1 MHIVEY
7 LCREARRITGLSLSD
22 LRDREYW
29 AESRQGRWRML
40 VEMLGLEEYLDGGS
54 REAPEY
60 EVTGVV
66 EREGYRVEKLYFESL
81 PGLYVTGSLY
91 VPEDGGAKPAVLY
104 LCGHAFDQ
112 KHHYQLHGHKLAKLG
127 FVTLIVESIQRGEVR
142 GHHHGTYHYGWF
154 HWYSL
159 GYTPAGVEVWN
170 AVRAID
176 LLQRLPH
183 VDGSR
188 IGATGISGGGAMTW
202 FTAAVDERVRAAA
215 PVCSTGTIESHIC
228 KRTLDH
234 HCDCMFW
241 INNYMWDMADVGAL
255 IAPRPLLIAS
265 AERDWIYDIESVRVV
280 YEKLRRLYELLGA
293 PRNIRLVV
301 TPGGHAY
308 HEESRVA
315 IYAWFLKHLRGLE
328 PDLGELREFDREP
341 VEEIPSEEL
350 RVFREEPRD
359 EKVSTVHE
367 WFVQPAKAPE
377 IRSVED
383 LESYRRRAVD
393 LLKRRTFA
401 AFPKEPCDLD
411 LRVELIQ
418 ESDGWLGYRISFT
431 PEEGWRLHM
440 QVLRPK
446 GAEPPVPLLAF
457 IARSARSLTFGDDL
471 VSGLEPRW
479 ARAFIEV
486 RGVGET
492 SWGPDMQW
500 FVRRA
505 AMLVGRTV
513 ASMRIYDALRALEAL
528 ESLGWVDKRRIA
540 IMGSGEMSVVA
551 IYTALLRG
559 GLAAVVLHDPPPSHN
574 TPSSPDGSGP
584 AIELLNV
591 LRILDLPVA
600 AGLLWPAELV
610 FLGPRPS
617 TYAWAEELYRRLGP
631 PGRVSHIKRM
641 SDWRSRALAEAG
653 PG

>member
-7 LCREARRITGLSLSD
+7 LCREARRITESSLSE
-22 LRDREYW
+22 LRDRDYW
-29 AESRQGRWRML
+29 IRSRRERWRML
-40 VEMLGLEEYLDGGS
+40 IEMLSLEEYLDGGA
-54 REAPEY
+54 RGVPEH

-66 EREGYRVEKLYFESL
+66 ERDGYRVEKLYFESM
-81 PGLYVTGSLY
+81 PGLYVTGTLY
-91 VPEDGGAKPAVLY
+91 VPDGRGAKPAVLY
-104 LCGHAFDQ
+104 LCGHALDQ
-112 KHHYQLHGHKLAKLG
+112 KHHYQIHGHKLAKLG

-183 VDGSR
+183 VNGDR

-202 FTAAVDERVRAAA
+202 FTAAVDERIKAAA
-215 PVCSTGTIESHIC
+215 PVCSTGTIESHVC

-241 INNYMWDMADVGAL
+241 INSYMWDMADVGAL

-265 AERDWIYDIESVRVV
+265 ASRDWIYDVDSVKVV
-280 YEKLRRLYELLGA
+280 YEKLKRLYELLGA
-293 PRNIRLVV
+293 PENLRLVV
-301 TPGGHAY
+301 TPGGHSY

-315 IYAWFLKHLRGLE
+315 IYAWFLKHLMGVE
-328 PDLGELREFDREP
+328 PSVEELREFDREP
-341 VEEIPSEEL
+341 VDLIPSSEL
-350 RVFREEPRD
+350 RVFREVPRD
-359 EKVSTVHE
+359 ERVSTVHE
-367 WFVQPAKAPE
+367 WFVRPAEAPE
-377 IRSVED
+377 INSAED
-383 LESYRRRAVD
+383 FEEFKRRA
-393 LLKRRTFA
+393 LERLRRRTFT
-401 AFPKEPCDLD
+401 AFPEEPCNLD
-411 LRVELIQ
+411 VRVELVQ
-418 ESDGWLGYRISFT
+418 ESEEWLGYRISFT

-457 IARSARSLTFGDDL
+457 IARSARTLTFGDEL
-471 VSGLEPRW
+471 LRGLDPRW

-492 SWGPDMQW
+492 SWGSDMQW

-505 AMLVGRTV
+505 AMLVGRTL

-528 ESLGWVDKRRIA
+528 GALGWVDGRRIA

-551 IYTALLRG
+551 VYAALLHG
-559 GLAAVVLHDPPPSHN
+559 GVAALVLHDPPPSHN
-574 TPSSPDGSGP
+574 VPSNPDGSGP
-584 AIELLNV
+584 AAELLNV
-591 LRILDLPVA
+591 LKILDLPVA

-617 TYAWAEELYRRLGP
+617 TYAWTEELYRRLGP
-631 PGRVSHIKRM
+631 PGRVCHVKRI
-641 SDWRSRALAEAG
+641 SDWRSTALSRAPHA
-653 PG
+653 